1 MKDVFPFKKITEE
14 NVKSLI
20 GKTAVNTIYTSTT
33 FTPFEWGGRNC
44 DIVLKVKK
52 GIKNVAYMR
61 PLAVEQFEYQD
72 EILFGRGLKYQIQD
86 ARIKEGRVLIL
97 AEVIN
102 DE

>member
-1 MKDVFPFKKITEE
+1 MLPLLSNLILS
-14 NVKSLI
+14 NSSLRLND
-20 GKTAVNTIYTSTT
+20 TPNLPYHST
-33 FTPFEWGGRNC
+33 

-52 GIKNVAYMR
+52 GTKNVAYMR

>member
-1 MKDVFPFKKITEE
+1 
-14 NVKSLI
+14 
-20 GKTAVNTIYTSTT
+20 
-33 FTPFEWGGRNC
+33 
-44 DIVLKVKK
+44 
-52 GIKNVAYMR
+52 MR